1 MGSSPVPYL
10 IDTEEEVVRLL
21 VEIGLKKNEA
31 RILVV
36 FFRGI
41 EPTSRE
47 IERITDL
54 RQPDVSI
61 GISEL
66 SKHKWVGI
74 SSLITANKGR
84 PVKVFVLTKT
94 IDTILDE
101 LSEKITIGYDQ
112 QMLMLKRIRE
122 IIQDIKGQKTY
133 HPGERA
139 CY

>member
-1 MGSSPVPYL
+1 MGSSPIPYL
-10 IDTEEEVVRLL
+10 IEAEEEVVRLL

-36 FFRGI
+36 FFRGL

-61 GISEL
+61 AISEL

-74 SSLITANKGR
+74 SSLISANKGR

-94 IDTILDE
+94 IDNILDE
-101 LSEKITIGYDQ
+101 LSERITIGYDQ

-122 IIQDIKGQKTY
+122 IIQGSKGQKID
-133 HPGERA
+133 HQGF
-139 CY
+139 